1 MKRIVCLFV
10 MFVVFAFGGSLYAG
24 AEGSPLADEENET
37 IADADAETEPTSPE
51 KETDAPSEK
60 EPQADLTGEIQG
72 VLDKFKDDMDAQYG
86 EKPWYDSVSA
96 FWDKYVGYIVS
107 GVVLLANIGAAIFGL
122 KYGKQNIAKYFSW
135 CKDTFI
141 PWMTDSLE
149 EALKQFK
156 TFEENSEK
164 RFAELTEKYAELTN
178 ALDEQNALK
187 AETQKV
193 IADMEAARAKDAEQ
207 ALKQAKLLKRILS
220 LVASQMAYISQ
231 STGLNNETADQIRAK
246 YDALIAVLDV
256 ESEDTK
262 HE

>member
-1 MKRIVCLFV
+1 MKRVVCLFI
-10 MFVVFAFGGSLYAG
+10 MFAVFAFGGSLYAG
-24 AEGSPLADEENET
+24 AETEAVTEADTET
-37 IADADAETEPTSPE
+37 ETEPTAPSE
-51 KETDAPSEK
+51 ETDAPNEQA
-60 EPQADLTGEIQG
+60 PQEDLTDEIQG

-122 KYGKQNIAKYFSW
+122 KYGKNNIAKYFSW
-135 CKDTFI
+135 CKETFI
-141 PWMTDSLE
+141 PWMTDSLD

-156 TFEENSEK
+156 TFEESSEK
-164 RFAELTEKYAELTN
+164 RFAELTEKYAALTN
-178 ALDEQNALK
+178 ALEEQTALK
-187 AETQKV
+187 AETQQV